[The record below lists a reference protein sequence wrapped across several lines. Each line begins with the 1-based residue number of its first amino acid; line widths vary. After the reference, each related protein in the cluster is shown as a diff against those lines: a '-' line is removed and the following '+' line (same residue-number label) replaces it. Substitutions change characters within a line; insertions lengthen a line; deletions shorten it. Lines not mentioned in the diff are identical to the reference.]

1 MPLVAHNHL
10 PSFQRLRD
18 SGITVLTREQ
28 AELGDGRELH
38 VGLLNMMPDAALSA
52 TEQQFMRLMS
62 ASSVSAKI
70 FVYPFSIQ
78 ELNRSVAAKDH
89 IHQHYFEFASLMEKG
104 LHALI
109 ITGANVINPS
119 LDQEPI
125 WKPLITI
132 ADWAKKN
139 VASTLCSCLAS
150 HALVKHHYQIDRQPL
165 PIKRWG
171 VYEHSVRHPDHPLM
185 NNVSATFHAPHSR
198 WNTVT
203 RAQLEQAGLT
213 VLAESKKV
221 GVHLAVSAD
230 QFRIVYTQGHPEYD
244 ANSLLKEYKR
254 EVFRFLSGELENA
267 PPYPENYLPDEAKEI
282 ADAYLV
288 KATEAIKNGSTAPE
302 FPEAS
307 MTQHVTNSWYDVGRS
322 IVGNWLKLVHR
333 LSNFDRRQQFA
344 PSVDPDNPLQL
355 NANPRNS

>member
-28 AELGDGRELH
+28 AELDGGRELH
-38 VGLLNMMPDAALSA
+38 IGLLNMMPDAALSA

-78 ELNRSVAAKDH
+78 ELDRGVAAKDH
-89 IHQHYFEFASLMEKG
+89 IHRYYFEFSSLMEKG

-109 ITGANVINPS
+109 ITGANVINPV
-119 LDQEPI
+119 LNQEPI

-282 ADAYLV
+282 ADAYIV